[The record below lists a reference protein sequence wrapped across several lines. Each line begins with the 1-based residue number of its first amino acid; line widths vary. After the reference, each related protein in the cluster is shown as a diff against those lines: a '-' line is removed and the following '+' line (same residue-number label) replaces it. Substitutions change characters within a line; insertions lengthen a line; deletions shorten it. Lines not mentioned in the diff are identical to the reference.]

1 MKFSCVILLAAHACL
16 AADFQTGQAARIVI
30 GQTSFTQEDTGATN
44 TLIGSASGIAFANN
58 TLFVADANRY
68 GAGPIN
74 NRVLIFHNLAL
85 PKPADQLSSSNSLNA
100 TCPVCLGTADV
111 VLGQTDFNKNDVG
124 LTATGMRLPTAVAS
138 DGTMLVVAD
147 TDNNRVLIW
156 RQIPASNAA
165 AADIVVGQPDF
176 TKNATAAPPNSKSL
190 RGPQGVWIQNGKLFI
205 ADTQNNRVLVFNS
218 IPAGNGA
225 AADVVLGQPD
235 FTTLIEPDITKAPVV
250 PKAGSL
256 LNPVA
261 VTSDGQRLYVTDLGE
276 SRVLI
281 WNNIPGQ
288 NGAPADVALGQPDLT
303 TGIDNNAAS
312 LCPSNGVNPL
322 NNAAAF
328 PARCGKTLSFPRFAL
343 SDGKRLFVADGGNDR
358 ILIYSTIP
366 TANGQAADIILGQP
380 DENTNQ
386 SSDNADAFQTP
397 SSLAWDGSNLYVSDT
412 FNRRILVYSP
422 GEPGLP
428 VSGVRNSASRQ
439 IFAIGGVTLGGTIKE
454 NDTITITIQGKDYL
468 YKILKADTLGSVV
481 TSLVGL
487 INASPGDP
495 NAIALPNVDTQ
506 GIVLT
511 ARQGGS
517 DGTAIAYSTTLSANA
532 QITSMTTGANLA
544 INLEDAAKVAP
555 GTVVSI
561 GGANLNDSDQGVSA
575 SFAGATLPTTLNGT
589 QVYVD
594 GLQVP
599 LIFVSSGQINAQI
612 PYEVVDRTSSSLYV
626 RTQHKDGS
634 VTVTTPVAVSIVSE
648 NPGIYAEDGTDP
660 RPGFI
665 YHAFSN
671 AAGAVSV
678 DGAIKA
684 GDTATI
690 MIEDRS
696 YTYTVQASDSLQTV
710 RDALI
715 AAINNNPD
723 EKVVASAAN
732 LFTRILLLA
741 KVPGP
746 DGNGIVY
753 SASQNSAAQLI
764 LTALGP
770 NLLYGGSTAD
780 TRVTVD
786 NPAVPGEV
794 LYLLATG
801 LGLPDPS
808 DVDTGQIVRDN
819 QNPPRTPVDSI
830 LAGGKTANVLSVNLL
845 SGTVGV
851 WKVQFQINSDLPTA
865 DATQLTIAQ
874 QNFVSNVVTFPIA
887 VPQ

>member
-1 MKFSCVILLAAHACL
+1 MKYFCITLLAAHACL
-16 AADFQTGQAARIVI
+16 AAAAFQTGQAARLVI

-44 TLIGSASGIAFANN
+44 ILIGSASGIAFANN

-74 NRVLIFHNLAL
+74 NRVLIFHNLVL
-85 PKPADQLSSSNSLNA
+85 PKPTDPLSPGNSVNP
-100 TCPVCLGTADV
+100 TCPVCLGMADV

-124 LTATGMRLPTAVAS
+124 LTATGLRLPTAVAS
-138 DGTMLVVAD
+138 DGTILAVAD

-156 RQIPASNAA
+156 KQIPTAMTTP
-165 AADIVVGQPDF
+165 ADIVVGQTDF
-176 TKNATAAPPNSKSL
+176 TKNATSAPPNSKSL

-205 ADTQNNRVLVFNS
+205 ADTQNNRVLVYNS
-218 IPAGNGA
+218 IPSGNGA
-225 AADVVLGQPD
+225 AADIVLGQPD
-235 FTTLIEPDITKAPVV
+235 FTTLIQPDITQAPVV
-250 PKAGSL
+250 PKANSL
-256 LNPVA
+256 VNPVA

-281 WNNIPGQ
+281 WNNIPVQ
-288 NGAPADVALGQPDLT
+288 NGASADVALGQPDLT
-303 TGIDNNAAS
+303 TGVDNNAAS
-312 LCPSNGVNPL
+312 LCPSNGVDI
-322 NNAAAF
+322 NNKPTY

-386 SSDNADAFQTP
+386 SSDNADAFETP

-428 VSGVRNSASRQ
+428 VSGVRNSASRE
-439 IFAIGGVTLGGTIKE
+439 IFAIGGITVAGTIKE
-454 NDTITITIQGKDYL
+454 NDTITVTIQGKDYL
-468 YKILKADTLGSVV
+468 YKILKADTLDSVV
-481 TSLVGL
+481 TSLVAL

-495 NAIALPNVDTQ
+495 NVIALPNVDTE

-517 DGTAIAYSTTLSANA
+517 GGTAIAYSVTLSTNA
-532 QITSMTTGANLA
+532 QITATTTGANLA
-544 INLEDAAKVAP
+544 INLEDAAKIAP

-561 GGANLNDSDQGVSA
+561 SGSNLNDSDPGVSA
-575 SFAGATLPTTLNGT
+575 SFAGSNLPTTLNGT

-594 GLQVP
+594 GIPVP

-612 PYEVVDRTSSSLYV
+612 PYEVVDRTSSSLYI

-648 NPGIYAEDGTDP
+648 NPGIYAEEGIDP

-678 DGAIKA
+678 DGSIKA
-684 GDTATI
+684 GDSATI
-690 MIEDRS
+690 TIEDRS
-696 YTYTVQASDSLQTV
+696 YSYTVQASDSLQTV

-715 AAINNNPD
+715 AAINGNPD
-723 EKVVASAAN
+723 EKVTASAAN
-732 LFTRILLLA
+732 LFTRVLLLA

-746 DGNGIVY
+746 DGNGIAY
-753 SASQNSAAQLI
+753 SVSQNSTAQLI

-770 NLLYGGSTAD
+770 NLCCASTAGA
-780 TRVTVD
+780 RVNDD

-794 LYLLATG
+794 LYLLGTG

-808 DVDTGQIVRDN
+808 DLDSGQIVRDN

-845 SGTVGV
+845 PGTVGV
-851 WKVQFQINSDLPTA
+851 WKVQFQINTDLPTA
-865 DATQLTIAQ
+865 EATQLTIAQ
-874 QNFVSNVVTFPIA
+874 QDFVSNVVTFPVA